1 MTSKHKLQIPKWMLK
16 KQPQQTPPEPPPAQV
31 SLLCVQDTRIGG
43 VHYTEGDSVTVQEH
57 EVAALVATGCFQRV
71 APEPEKQPEP
81 EKTPDATPKAS

>member
-43 VHYTEGDSVTVQEH
+43 VHYTEGDDMNVLES
-57 EVAALVATGCFQRV
+57 EVAALVATGYWQRV
-71 APEPEKQPEP
+71 APAPSPAQETKEI
-81 EKTPDATPKAS
+81 PDATPKAS